1 MNPGEIR
8 LKAVNTGNKRD
19 LNALYVFIHKFHSAP
34 KAILPD
40 REHLKSRDHRFFWAI
55 AGARGEL
62 RGKVIGVTSYEIRTK
77 YLVETQKTIV
87 APEFR
92 GEGWGKAISQAI
104 EEHVRKAGFFKVRT
118 TIYSTNL
125 TMIAIKLAQGYMI
138 EGFHPDH
145 EAPGLHEYSLGKVL
159 KRRG

>member
-1 MNPGEIR
+1 MNPGEIK
-8 LKAVNTGNKRD
+8 LKAVNTSNKKD
-19 LNALYVFIHKFHSAP
+19 LNALHSFIHKFHTAP
-34 KAILPD
+34 KTILPD
-40 REHLKSRDHRFFWAI
+40 REQLKSSSHRFFWAI
-55 AGARGEL
+55 AIAPAEM
-62 RGKVIGVTSYEIRTK
+62 RGKVIGITSYEIRTK
-77 YLVETQKTIV
+77 FLVESQRTIV

-92 GEGWGKAISQAI
+92 GEGWGKVISQSI
-104 EEHVRKAGFFKVRT
+104 EDQARKAGFCKVRT